1 MNTKINLW
9 AILRPTF
16 ATALLVLCANNAYAA
31 FPNLLGTYSGTDNNT
46 QSMCTNQADNGSFS
60 DPVTISITA
69 QDGSGGFGGSVSST
83 TNPVSITGTVDTAG
97 NISGG
102 YSGQTESGSFTG
114 TISGSTLS
122 LSYSGS
128 DSSTGCL
135 VSGSVVATGGN
146 PVYAPNTA
154 PSTALTTQQTLT
166 TSVTTFSTAVTQRLT
181 SLRSNNNTGGLS
193 KLSNG
198 FMLQGGS
205 GMSSGDGMDGP
216 LGVWGSVNYSRS
228 EDDFAST
235 AFDARRGTL
244 MFGAD
249 MSPNE
254 NFVIGLAVGYEDS
267 KIDTKFNNG
276 EVNSGG
282 FTFITYGTYMLD
294 DTFSIDA
301 IGGFS
306 KINADQYRTDPDT
319 AARITSSSDSDRLF
333 FSGNLNASRQYDN
346 WFVTGRAG
354 VLVAV
359 EGQEGFTESN
369 GRVVVG
375 QDFRIG
381 QARLGAEAAY
391 QTGSEWEPYGSLTF
405 EYDYSRTEIAVAAGS
420 PQPEF
425 DRTGSTLGLGM
436 RYFARNGVT
445 GNLEY
450 SRVLG
455 RSNYSEGTLNMTLR
469 AEF

>member
-9 AILRPTF
+9 AILRPIF
-16 ATALLVLCANNAYAA
+16 STALLALCTNNAYAA

-46 QSMCTNQADNGSFS
+46 QSMCTNPADNGSFT
-60 DPVTISITA
+60 DPISLTISA
-69 QDGSGGFGGSVSST
+69 QDGSGGFGGSVSDT
-83 TNPVSITGTVDTAG
+83 TDPLSISGTVDSAG
-97 NISGG
+97 NITGG
-102 YSGQTESGSFTG
+102 YTSTNESGSFSG
-114 TISGSTLS
+114 TFTSGTLS
-122 LSYSGS
+122 ISYSGS

-135 VSGSVVATGGN
+135 VSGSFVASGGN
-146 PVYAPNTA
+146 PVYVPNTA

-181 SLRSNNNTGGLS
+181 SLRSNNPRGLS

-198 FMLQGGS
+198 FMLQSGS
-205 GMSSGDGMDGP
+205 GMSSGDKMDGP
-216 LGVWGSVNYSRS
+216 LGVWGSINYSRS
-228 EDDFAST
+228 EDDFSST
-235 AFDARRGTL
+235 AFDARRGTM

-254 NFVIGLAVGYEDS
+254 NFIIGLAVGYEDS

-276 EVNSGG
+276 EVNSDG
-282 FTFITYGTYMLD
+282 FTFITYGTYMLN

-306 KINADQYRTDPDT
+306 QINANQYRTDPDT
-319 AARITSSSDSDRLF
+319 AARISSSTDSDRLF

-359 EGQEGFTESN
+359 EGQAGFTESN

-391 QTGSEWEPYGSLTF
+391 QMDSAWEPYGSLTF
-405 EYDYSRTEIAVAAGS
+405 EYDYSRTKIGVAAGS
-420 PQPEF
+420 PQPTF

-455 RSNYSEGTLNMTLR
+455 RSHYSEGTLNMTLR